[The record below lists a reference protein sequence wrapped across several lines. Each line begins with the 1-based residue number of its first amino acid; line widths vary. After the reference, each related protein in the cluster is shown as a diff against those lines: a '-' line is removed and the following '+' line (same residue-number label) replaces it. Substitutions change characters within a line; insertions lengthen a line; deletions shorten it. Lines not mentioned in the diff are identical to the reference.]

1 MRRSVI
7 AGAVLAVGTL
17 LGVLAPAAGSTP
29 AWADGPQHVKST
41 MTFDFVFPAGT
52 ICDFDFHNVL
62 TVVDNAI
69 IFPDGNMTE
78 HLLTEATDTNLATG
92 YTLTDSDHSTLFTA
106 ADGQLKFAGLF
117 FHLRDSSGKLV
128 AVNAGQAVISPTGE
142 VLRFTPHINPND
154 AAVLCTALGGHP
166 VA

>member
-1 MRRSVI
+1 MRRLTM
-7 AGAVLAVGTL
+7 AGAVLGVGTL
-17 LGVLAPAAGSTP
+17 LGVLAPAAGSTA

-69 IFPDGNMTE
+69 IFPDGRMIE

-92 YTLTDSDHSTLFTA
+92 YTLTDIDHGTLFTA
-106 ADGQLKFAGLF
+106 ADGQLRFAGLF
-117 FHLRDSSGKLV
+117 FHLRDASGKLV
-128 AVNAGQAVISPTGE
+128 AVNAGQLVISPTGE
-142 VLRFTPHINPND
+142 VLKFTPHINPD
-154 AAVLCTALGGHP
+154 DRAVLCTAL
-166 VA
+166 